1 MAQMG
6 TPEHLKE
13 IEELKTKLKKEITN
27 KIKSVNSVY
36 IFDCFTEYYL
46 KTNKSQLLYVFNE
59 SIKMNT
65 YDPIGFLNDFKNRLN
80 INENNELFY
89 N

>member
-1 MAQMG
+1 MG

-13 IEELKTKLKKEITN
+13 IEELKRKLKKEITN

-46 KTNKSQLLYVFNE
+46 KTNKQQLLYVFNQ
-59 SIKMNT
+59 SVKMNT
-65 YDPIGFLNDFKNRLN
+65 YDPIGFLNDFKDKLL

>member
-1 MAQMG
+1 MKKQ
-6 TPEHLKE
+6 
-13 IEELKTKLKKEITN
+13 LKKEIIN
-27 KIKSVNSVY
+27 KIKSVNTIY

-46 KTNKSQLLYVFNE
+46 KTNKQQLLYVLNE
-59 SIKMNT
+59 SLKNNVS
-65 YDPIGFLNDFKNRLN
+65 DPIGFLTEFNEKLS

>member
-27 KIKSVNSVY
+27 KIKSVNIIYVY
-36 IFDCFTEYYL
+36 DCFTEYYL

-59 SIKMNT
+59 SLKNNVS
-65 YDPIGFLNDFKNRLN
+65 DPIGFLNDFKNKLS

>member
-27 KIKSVNSVY
+27 KIKSVNIIYVY
-36 IFDCFTEYYL
+36 DCFTEYYL

-59 SIKMNT
+59 SLKNSLS
-65 YDPIGFLNDFKNRLN
+65 DPIGFLTEFNEKLN

>member
-27 KIKSVNSVY
+27 KIKSVNIIY
-36 IFDCFTEYYL
+36 IYDCFTEYYL

-59 SIKMNT
+59 SLKNSLS
-65 YDPIGFLNDFKNRLN
+65 DPIGFLTEFNEKLN
-80 INENNELFY
+80 INENNEIFY

>member
-27 KIKSVNSVY
+27 KIKSVNIIY
-36 IFDCFTEYYL
+36 IYDCFTEYYL

-59 SIKMNT
+59 SLKNSLS
-65 YDPIGFLNDFKNRLN
+65 DPIGFLTEFNEKLN

>member
-1 MAQMG
+1 MKKQ
-6 TPEHLKE
+6 
-13 IEELKTKLKKEITN
+13 LKKEIIN
-27 KIKSVNSVY
+27 KIKSVNTIY

-46 KTNKSQLLYVFNE
+46 KTNKQQLLYVLNE
-59 SIKMNT
+59 SLKNNVS
-65 YDPIGFLNDFKNRLN
+65 DPIGFLTEFNDKLN

>member
-1 MAQMG
+1 MTQMG

-13 IEELKTKLKKEITN
+13 IEELKRKLKKEITN

-46 KTNKSQLLYVFNE
+46 KTNKQQLLYVFNQ
-59 SIKMNT
+59 SVKMNT
-65 YDPIGFLNDFKNRLN
+65 YDPIGFLNDFKDKLL

>member
-1 MAQMG
+1 MTQMG

-13 IEELKTKLKKEITN
+13 IEQLKRKLKKEITN

-46 KTNKSQLLYVFNE
+46 KTNKQQLLYVFNQ
-59 SIKMNT
+59 SVKMNT
-65 YDPIGFLNDFKNRLN
+65 YDPIGFLNDFKDKLL

>member
-1 MAQMG
+1 MAQIG

-13 IEELKTKLKKEITN
+13 IEKLKTKLKKEITN
-27 KIKSVNSVY
+27 KIKSVNIIYVY
-36 IFDCFTEYYL
+36 DCFTEYYL
-46 KTNKSQLLYVFNE
+46 KTNKQQLLYIFNE
-59 SIKMNT
+59 SLKNNVS
-65 YDPIGFLNDFKNRLN
+65 DPIGFLTEFNEKLS

>member
-1 MAQMG
+1 MAQIG

-13 IEELKTKLKKEITN
+13 IEKLKTKLKKEIII

-46 KTNKSQLLYVFNE
+46 KTNKQQLLYIFNE
-59 SIKMNT
+59 SLKNNVS
-65 YDPIGFLNDFKNRLN
+65 DPIGFLTEFNEKLS

>member
-1 MAQMG
+1 MKKQ
-6 TPEHLKE
+6 
-13 IEELKTKLKKEITN
+13 LKKEITN
-27 KIKSVNSVY
+27 KIKSANTIY

-46 KTNKSQLLYVFNE
+46 KTNKQQLLYVLNE
-59 SIKMNT
+59 SIKNNVC
-65 YDPIGFLNDFKNRLN
+65 DPIGFLTEFNEKLS

>member
-13 IEELKTKLKKEITN
+13 IEELKTKLKKEIII

-59 SIKMNT
+59 SLKNSLS
-65 YDPIGFLNDFKNRLN
+65 DPIGFLTEFNEKLN

>member
-27 KIKSVNSVY
+27 KIKSVNIIYVY
-36 IFDCFTEYYL
+36 DCFTEYYL
-46 KTNKSQLLYVFNE
+46 KTNKQQLLYIFNE
-59 SIKMNT
+59 SLKNNVS
-65 YDPIGFLNDFKNRLN
+65 DPIGFLTEFNEKLS